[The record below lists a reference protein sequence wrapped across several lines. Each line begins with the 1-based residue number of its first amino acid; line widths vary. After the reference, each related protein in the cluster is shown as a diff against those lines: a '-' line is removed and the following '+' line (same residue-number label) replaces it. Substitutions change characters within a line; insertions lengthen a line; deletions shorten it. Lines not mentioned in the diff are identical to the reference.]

1 MSKVVEE
8 EPVNILVKLV
18 CGPLL
23 SVNSPKTGSGSTA
36 NGNLVPLG
44 VVKGSTNSG
53 GVPEKLKLMAI
64 GRVSIP

>member
-8 EPVNILVKLV
+8 EPVSMLVKLM
-18 CGPLL
+18 CGPVV
-23 SVNSPKTGSGSTA
+23 SVNSPKIGAGNTV